1 MVNFPAETGQIIPAT
16 SGIIGTCR
24 RTGTL
29 LCLNSKVITPN
40 SHDLSILHHHVSQFF
55 SNQKTYFLWSACPSL
70 VPACVSQRRTAS
82 LDPRLLS
89 AHSLGGPK
97 GVKDMRLP
105 IPTDPGLSWMIP
117 SYKWPTN
124 GGWKPPFKDWILVG
138 LNLNDWSWRFLWTV
152 YRMKNVKQMDSLA
165 TIDSFISSKLSAIK
179 LSHMLI
185 VLVNYTISSTSR
197 FVVVLSHLISF
208 TVIGATC
215 VRSCT

>member
-1 MVNFPAETGQIIPAT
+1 MVPSFFP
-16 SGIIGTCR
+16 
-24 RTGTL
+24 
-29 LCLNSKVITPN
+29 
-40 SHDLSILHHHVSQFF
+40 
-55 SNQKTYFLWSACPSL
+55 SNNIYFLWSACPSL
-70 VPACVSQRRTAS
+70 VRACVSQRRTAS

-105 IPTDPGLSWMIP
+105 IPTDHGLSWMIHGSLNDPIEHHPTIRYMVYNGYYKVMSNIPKMGHLTTPVIP
-117 SYKWPTN
+117 SYKWPTH

-138 LNLNDWSWRFLWTV
+138 LNLNDWQLKVFVNCVSNEKREKTGFSCN
-152 YRMKNVKQMDSLA
+152 YFF
-165 TIDSFISSKLSAIK
+165 FISIK

-185 VLVNYTISSTSR
+185 VLMNYTISSTSR
-197 FVVVLSHLISF
+197 FVVVLSHLISSF